1 MFSKIF
7 ATYYLF
13 IYQALLDNFILI
25 PYVVRQGR
33 CVLMPRYLR
42 PLAPPPTIL
51 NKQEPGQQQAEAV
64 AWSVLQNQFS
74 ALDGNQRF
82 DFRFVSLIP
91 HTATNAY
98 FPGLGDVWPT
108 SEQFLRMM
116 VGTKSY
122 VVPTKALHPGG
133 HRGRARSLTY

>member
-1 MFSKIF
+1 
-7 ATYYLF
+7 
-13 IYQALLDNFILI
+13 
-25 PYVVRQGR
+25 
-33 CVLMPRYLR
+33 MPRYLR

-122 VVPTKALHPGG
+122 SSSYVVLTKARHPGG
-133 HRGRARSLTY
+133 HRGRARRLTYELPHRPGQDHLPRPGQGGARGQNRILPHN

>member
-1 MFSKIF
+1 MIL
-7 ATYYLF
+7 A
-13 IYQALLDNFILI
+13 NFLS
-25 PYVVRQGR
+25 PSFFWQGR

-64 AWSVLQNQFS
+64 AWSVLKTHS
-74 ALDGNQRF
+74 TVLDGLNQRCF
-82 DFRFVSLIP
+82 LRFVSLVP

-116 VGTKSY
+116 VMQFTTLSCCCLCSVHSLRKCSSPRWTPRQSTPSCS
-122 VVPTKALHPGG
+122 PT
-133 HRGRARSLTY
+133 T

>member
-42 PLAPPPTIL
+42 PLAPPPTII

-74 ALDGNQRF
+74 LLDGN
-82 DFRFVSLIP
+82 
-91 HTATNAY
+91 
-98 FPGLGDVWPT
+98 
-108 SEQFLRMM
+108 
-116 VGTKSY
+116 
-122 VVPTKALHPGG
+122 
-133 HRGRARSLTY
+133 